1 MQNATALPHIIEN
14 VRDYPRPPRLEPFP
28 RPISARLGGVEIV
41 NTRAAWRV
49 LETFHAPTY
58 YLPPDAFAAGV
69 LVPAQGGSTCEWKG
83 RARYFDLVA
92 GGKRASRAAWAYD
105 DPTPDFRPIAGFVA
119 FYAFAVDEVTVDGEP
134 AMPQPGN
141 FYGGWV
147 NSWITGPI
155 KGAPGTTHW

>member
-1 MQNATALPHIIEN
+1 MSEAPRHTVEN

-28 RPISARLGGVEIV
+28 FPVRAVLGGVEIV
-41 NTRAAWRV
+41 DTRKGWRV

-58 YLPPDAFAAGV
+58 YLPPDAFASGV
-69 LVPAQGGSTCEWKG
+69 LVPASGGSTCEWKG
-83 RARYFDLVA
+83 RARYFDLAA
-92 GGKRASRAAWAYD
+92 GGRTASRAAWAYD
-105 DPTPDFRPIAGFVA
+105 APTPAFRPIAGFIA
-119 FYAFAVDEVTVDGEP
+119 FYAFAVDAVTVDGEK
-134 AMPQPGN
+134 AEPQPGN